1 MLSSSPGSAAVAP
14 VPHGRAPR
22 RVSDPSP
29 RPRRMWRSA
38 VVGAVA
44 VLAGLV
50 LAPAA
55 LAHEA
60 SDTTIAAVI
69 DTITPAPEGLD
80 ITIETTRLGSQFV
93 LENSSPTEVTI
104 LSSVGDPLFRIGP
117 EGVLGNF
124 RSPEWYTAK
133 VPSGAITIPERAAE
147 RATPVWARVNQEP
160 AWGWFDHRIHNAVL
174 PDEQRAV
181 TPPLANLGTWSVPFK
196 YGDQLGSIEGHYEYR
211 PPLGTFMPSLSEETP
226 ARDLTLTALQGN
238 PTPGISVNYEGQ
250 GEVVVLG
257 TEGEPYLR
265 ITPNGTEA
273 NALSPTWVA
282 SQDPSA
288 VAGRGLDPTAP
299 PEWVPV
305 NAGTQYSFSIDRGN
319 PVQDLAG
326 LYAIQEPTVVS
337 EWTLS
342 LIVDGERIE
351 VQGETEMIPAG
362 YEGWGWWAIAGFIA
376 LGVVVLAVAA
386 WFARRWWRSR
396 PAPAPSRPVGKKQ
409 KVGVDG

>member
-1 MLSSSPGSAAVAP
+1 MLSSSPGSAPAAP

-22 RVSDPSP
+22 RVSDPAP
-29 RPRRMWRSA
+29 RGRRMWRTA

-44 VLAGLV
+44 MLAGLA

-60 SDTTIAAVI
+60 SDPTIAAVI
-69 DTITPAPEGLD
+69 DKITPAPEGLD

-93 LENSSPTEVTI
+93 LENTSPTEVTI

-147 RATPVWARVNQEP
+147 RGAPVWARVNQEP
-160 AWGWFDHRIHNAVL
+160 AWGWFDHRIHSAVL
-174 PDEQRAV
+174 PDEQRPV
-181 TPPLANLGTWSVPFK
+181 TPPLANLGTWSVPFQ

-211 PPLGTFMPSLSEETP
+211 PPLGSFVPSLSEETP
-226 ARDLTLTALQGN
+226 ARDLTLTALAGN
-238 PTPGISVNYEGQ
+238 PTPGVSVDYKGQ

-257 TEGEPYLR
+257 AEEEPYLR

-288 VAGRGLDPTAP
+288 VAGRGLDPTAS

-305 NAGTQYSFSIDRGN
+305 NAGSTYSFSIDRGD

-326 LYAIQEPTVVS
+326 LYAIDEPTTVS
-337 EWTLS
+337 EWKIA
-342 LIVDGERIE
+342 LIVDGERID
-351 VQGETEMIPAG
+351 VDGETRFTPGG
-362 YEGWGWWAIAGFIA
+362 YEGWGAWWIAGAIA
-376 LGVVVLAVAA
+376 LGVVALGALA

-396 PAPAPSRPVGKKQ
+396 PAPEPSRPVGKKQ